1 MSKSIPLYIPA
12 FINDQEY
19 SPARVLPRLFF
30 YNGMLD
36 CEPWYFEHRITTNNV
51 ISQQIDKF
59 PYFDHYNVVTG
70 SFPTTGSLSLLFNNE
85 SPVYGATPTASLY
98 TEYFEKYINLLYN
111 PYTRLLNAKAII
123 PLADYFDMELNDV
136 VNFRGNYWHLRAINN
151 YSLKT
156 GDCDIQLL
164 GPVDAPVIDN
174 LLAECAFTFT
184 SSVIPPPQLATY
196 NFSGNSSPTSTAGTF
211 IDFNG
216 VTRNIERYTF
226 GTDYTFVA
234 ISGSVNVSG
243 SFYTLTQLQA
253 SSSYPNFQT
262 ITFNKSGGP
271 GLAGF
276 TGQSANGQLI
286 FYADSNSTWTYS
298 GCFVSGSA
306 KETYDPLNYLTRVV
320 GGACTTSTTTTTTTA
335 P

>member
-12 FINDQEY
+12 FINDQQY

-30 YNGMLD
+30 YNGMID

-51 ISQQIDKF
+51 IGQQIDKF

-85 SPVYGATPTASLY
+85 TAVYGATPTASLY

-164 GPVDAPVIDN
+164 GPVDAPAIDN

-184 SSVIPPPQLATY
+184 SSLVP
-196 NFSGNSSPTSTAGTF
+196 
-211 IDFNG
+211 
-216 VTRNIERYTF
+216 
-226 GTDYTFVA
+226 
-234 ISGSVNVSG
+234 
-243 SFYTLTQLQA
+243 
-253 SSSYPNFQT
+253 
-262 ITFNKSGGP
+262 
-271 GLAGF
+271 
-276 TGQSANGQLI
+276 
-286 FYADSNSTWTYS
+286 
-298 GCFVSGSA
+298 
-306 KETYDPLNYLTRVV
+306 
-320 GGACTTSTTTTTTTA
+320 TTTTTTTA
-335 P
+335 GPETVFYEASIGSGLTRTLFYTDYNNVARSETFDAVRNYRFAAISGSVSFNNSLGCTLTVLQQPFTPTFLQYSVFFGPTQIPTYYINYQQKDGSIENRTNYNYQTSVCVVSGSFSATGGLNWPVGYWRLTETGTC